1 MSKCPLYGGTASAH
15 QGAVQCGERVVSISK
30 AFCMG
35 LEGDYKKY
43 CEFYKAYEKERVKM
57 AKEEN
62 QIQQTDAK
70 YETAI
75 RLNTKIRANAE
86 VAAAALYEVCR
97 DLKTMRD
104 EKLYISLGYEDFGSY
119 CEGMAG
125 IKARWAYD
133 HIKTLEQLG
142 KDVLQSNASA
152 GITKLELLTH
162 IPALEREGFLE
173 ENSISE
179 LSVSELKK
187 RIEELEKESGRRA
200 EQISFLE
207 EQKEKTVA
215 DYQKEIDTFIK
226 ERDDAIAQYQE
237 ECENTDSIGTEKEKL
252 AEELQKTKTEL
263 EMLKNKPI
271 DIAVM
276 EPTSEQIEKIKAD
289 AEADLRK
296 QMKKEVKDAEEKAKA
311 KYSAELSKLEG
322 KLASEKSS
330 ADERIKEIEKKLVS
344 ATGQADKER
353 IEFGFYFSEVQDR
366 LKKFIEVIDKVEN
379 PESQKKYRAAA
390 VKFIEMILSDISDDE
405 DPEED
410 EPEEDFSDI
419 ETEDDSQDEEEDS
432 E

>member
-1 MSKCPLYGGTASAH
+1 MSKCPLYGGTASAQ
-15 QGAVQCGERVVSISK
+15 QGTVRCGERVLSISK
-30 AFCMG
+30 TFCMG

-43 CEFYKAYEKERVKM
+43 CEFYKAYEKERIKM
-57 AKEEN
+57 VKEEN

-75 RLNTKIRANAE
+75 KLNTKIRANAE

-119 CEGMAG
+119 CEEMAG

-162 IPALEREGFLE
+162 VPALERQDFLE

-187 RIEELEKESGRRA
+187 RIEELENESGRRA
-200 EQISFLE
+200 EQISFLK
-207 EQKEKTVA
+207 EQKEKTVT
-215 DYQKEIDTFIK
+215 DYQKKIVALNE
-226 ERDDAIAQYQE
+226 ERDFTETQYQE
-237 ECENTDSIGTEKEKL
+237 KWKHADRLGAEKEEL
-252 AEELQKTKTEL
+252 AGELQKTKAEL
-263 EMLKNKPI
+263 EALKNKPV
-271 DIAVM
+271 DVAVM
-276 EPTSEQIEKIKAD
+276 EPTAEQIEKIKAD

-296 QMKKEVKDAEEKAKA
+296 QIKKEVKEAEKKAEA
-311 KYSAELSKLEG
+311 KYYAELSKFED
-322 KLASEKSS
+322 KLVAEKHS

-390 VKFIEMILSDISDDE
+390 IKFIEMILSDISDDE
-405 DPEED
+405 EPEED

-419 ETEDDSQDEEEDS
+419 ETEDDSQDEEEDT